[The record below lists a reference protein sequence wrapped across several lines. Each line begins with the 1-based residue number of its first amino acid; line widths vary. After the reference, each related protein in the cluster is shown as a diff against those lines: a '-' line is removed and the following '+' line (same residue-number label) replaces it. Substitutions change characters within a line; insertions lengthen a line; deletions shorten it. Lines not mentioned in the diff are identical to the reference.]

1 MFGVC
6 HVLVLVVLFG
16 KGFCLAWGRYRRRL
30 GGAFGSVRRIGTLGQ
45 GYVQGV
51 KQVRCIPTIE
61 LGHVV
66 DLMSSLRA

>member
-1 MFGVC
+1 MFDVC
-6 HVLVLVVLFG
+6 HFMARDLLFG
-16 KGFCLAWGRYRRRL
+16 QGFCLAWGVDRRRL